1 MSAPQASPRRAPG
14 TPGIGAPAR
23 AGHPASGAAQRPVR
37 GRAGASP
44 LPLLVALVAL
54 ALSIVIALVVALTP
68 ASIPILFLGIPLP
81 LVATGFWWLS
91 FLGYALTPIA
101 VLACYGWDAVGQRN
115 GLRAN
120 RDFVLRP
127 SWRRALQW
135 LTGIAIVVGAWHV
148 LNLSVPL
155 SEAWGFS

>member
-1 MSAPQASPRRAPG
+1 MTASPAAPRRAA
-14 TPGIGAPAR
+14 GAPVR
-23 AGHPASGAAQRPVR
+23 PASVSSLRGPAA
-37 GRAGASP
+37 ASP
-44 LPLLVALVAL
+44 LPLLVAAGALLVSLVL
-54 ALSIVIALVVALTP
+54 AIVVALTP
-68 ASIPILFLGIPLP
+68 ASVPILVLNVPMP
-81 LVATGFWWLS
+81 LVTPAFWWLS
-91 FLGYALTPIA
+91 FLGYLLTPIA

-120 RDFVLRP
+120 RNFVLRP
-127 SWRRALQW
+127 TWRRSLRW

>member
-1 MSAPQASPRRAPG
+1 
-14 TPGIGAPAR
+14 
-23 AGHPASGAAQRPVR
+23 V
-37 GRAGASP
+37 
-44 LPLLVALVAL
+44 LVSVAL
-54 ALSIVIALVVALTP
+54 AIVVALL
-68 ASIPILFLGIPLP
+68 ASTTILFLGIPLP
-81 LVATGFWWLS
+81 LVAGSSWWLS
-91 FLGYALTPIA
+91 FIGYLLTPVV

-120 RDFVLRP
+120 RNFVLRP
-127 SWRRALQW
+127 TWRRALQW

>member
-1 MSAPQASPRRAPG
+1 VA
-14 TPGIGAPAR
+14 
-23 AGHPASGAAQRPVR
+23 GAAVLVSVVL
-37 GRAGASP
+37 AIVVAVGAS
-44 LPLLVALVAL
+44 
-54 ALSIVIALVVALTP
+54 T
-68 ASIPILFLGIPLP
+68 PILFLGIPLP
-81 LVATGFWWLS
+81 LVTPGSWWLS
-91 FLGYALTPIA
+91 FIGYLLTPVL

-120 RDFVLRP
+120 RNFVLRP
-127 SWRRALQW
+127 TWRRSLQW